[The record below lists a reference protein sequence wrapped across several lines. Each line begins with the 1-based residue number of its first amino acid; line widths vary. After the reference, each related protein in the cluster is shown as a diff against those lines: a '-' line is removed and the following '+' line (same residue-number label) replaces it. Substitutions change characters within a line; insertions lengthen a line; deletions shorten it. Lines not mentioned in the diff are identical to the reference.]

1 MLMGTGNHGGFG
13 NTAGSDVRYRK
24 GVPVPIT
31 PKTLEMSLNP
41 LEYASAISQKYKIHL
56 KGSGQ
61 KVIIK
66 YDPDLPMGIY
76 GKTYK
81 KTPNVIYVG
90 PNAFASESELA
101 TTIAHELN
109 HARSYLKGR
118 RAPEKTAR
126 KSEKALKSYIGGKR

>member
-1 MLMGTGNHGGFG
+1 MGTGNHGGFG

-24 GVPVPIT
+24 GSPVPVT
-31 PKTLEMSLNP
+31 PKTLEMALNP
-41 LEYASAISQKYKIHL
+41 HEYARSISNKYRIHL

-61 KVIIK
+61 EVIIK
-66 YDPDLPMGIY
+66 YDPDLPPGIY

-81 KTPNVIYVG
+81 RSPNVIYIG
-90 PNAFASESELA
+90 PSAFASEAELA

-126 KSEKALKSYIGGKR
+126 TSERALRSYIGGKR

>member
-1 MLMGTGNHGGFG
+1 MGTGNHGGFG
-13 NTAGSDVRYRK
+13 NTYGSEVRYRK
-24 GVPVPIT
+24 GVPVPET
-31 PKTLEMSLNP
+31 PKTFEMAMDRLTHANV
-41 LEYASAISQKYKIHL
+41 ISKKYRINL

-81 KTPNVIYVG
+81 ETPNVIYVG
-90 PNAFASESELA
+90 PNAFISEAELA

-109 HARSYLKGR
+109 HARSFLKGK

-126 KSEKALKSYIGGKR
+126 KSERALKSYIGGKR

>member
-1 MLMGTGNHGGFG
+1 MGTGNHGGFG
-13 NTAGSDVRYRK
+13 NTYGSEARFRK
-24 GVPVPIT
+24 GRPVPDT
-31 PKTLEMSLNP
+31 PKTFEMAMDRLA
-41 LEYASAISQKYKIHL
+41 YATVISKKYRIHL

-61 KVIIK
+61 KVIIM

-81 KTPNVIYVG
+81 KTPNIIYVG
-90 PNAFASESELA
+90 PNAFVSETELA